1 MSETNKFITVTEL
14 NNSIKNTLFNTYKNI
29 INLRG
34 EISNIKI
41 SGENTYLNLKDQNS
55 SINIVAWGVKFNNL
69 KNGDEV
75 IAIGT
80 LTSYIK
86 TGSYQLRV
94 TKIEKIGLGILN
106 EEYEKNK
113 KKFDKKG
120 FFFKSKNDVPIPN
133 KIKRIGILTSTEG
146 AALQDILY
154 VLKKNY
160 FCGEVLIK
168 NCSVQGMHCPKSV
181 SEGINYFNKIHEKK
195 YVDVLI
201 IARGGGSFEDLIGYS
216 SKEIVKSIYKSN
228 IYIISAIGH
237 EVDNM
242 LSDFSANLRAPT
254 PSIAGELL
262 SASKKKEIDLISTG
276 KDNLAIIKMK
286 INNILSSYKE
296 KINSS
301 KKILNAFNP
310 TSFINLEKDKL
321 LKIKINIFNKIKSN
335 LFNIITKIEK
345 YTAKNNSYS
354 PNKIF
359 ENGYVAIVD
368 KNNNLINKLDNFK
381 QCKKLKIIFIDGEFE
396 LNINK

>member
-1 MSETNKFITVTEL
+1 LFVLNSNKFEGQIY
-14 NNSIKNTLFNTYKNI
+14 IKNSPVQGIDCPKGICEAIKYFN
-29 INLRG
+29 
-34 EISNIKI
+34 E
-41 SGENTYLNLKDQNS
+41 
-55 SINIVAWGVKFNNL
+55 SIFNN
-69 KNGDEV
+69 
-75 IAIGT
+75 
-80 LTSYIK
+80 
-86 TGSYQLRV
+86 
-94 TKIEKIGLGILN
+94 
-106 EEYEKNK
+106 K
-113 KKFDKKG
+113 KVD
-120 FFFKSKNDVPIPN
+120 
-133 KIKRIGILTSTEG
+133 
-146 AALQDILY
+146 
-154 VLKKNY
+154 
-160 FCGEVLIK
+160 LI
-168 NCSVQGMHCPKSV
+168 M
-181 SEGINYFNKIHEKK
+181 IT
-195 YVDVLI
+195 
-201 IARGGGSFEDLIGYS
+201 RGGGSTDDLMGFSHPNVIEAIHN
-216 SKEIVKSIYKSN
+216 SKIFTM
-228 IYIISAIGH
+228 SAVGH

>member
-1 MSETNKFITVTEL
+1 
-14 NNSIKNTLFNTYKNI
+14 
-29 INLRG
+29 
-34 EISNIKI
+34 
-41 SGENTYLNLKDQNS
+41 
-55 SINIVAWGVKFNNL
+55 
-69 KNGDEV
+69 
-75 IAIGT
+75 
-80 LTSYIK
+80 
-86 TGSYQLRV
+86 
-94 TKIEKIGLGILN
+94 
-106 EEYEKNK
+106 
-113 KKFDKKG
+113 
-120 FFFKSKNDVPIPN
+120 
-133 KIKRIGILTSTEG
+133 LTSTEG